1 MPSVGLIG
9 VGTMGAG
16 IAQTAA
22 SCGWTVEL
30 MDVRTD
36 VVRKS
41 IAGIAKRFDR
51 LVEKG
56 RMSAEQRAAAAK
68 RLKVATEPACLHD
81 CDLIIEAVVED
92 IDVKVRALEPIA
104 KVARPD
110 AILASNTSS
119 LSITEIG
126 RRLGESSRF
135 VGMHFFNPVPLM
147 PLVEVIAGD
156 ETASTVIARAAE
168 IPAEW
173 GKTVVKAA
181 DTPGF
186 IVNRVARGFYLEPL
200 RMLGEGIAGVD
211 ELDRILKTLGGFRM
225 GPFELM
231 DLIGIDVNW
240 EVSNSVWRR
249 LGEPARL
256 TPHPIQQ
263 RLVERNLLGRKTKR
277 GFYSYASDPPLPA
290 LPVERQSFELG
301 EDVYQAVR
309 RFNETATEQSGS
321 VTEQYVFARTLA
333 AIINEA
339 ALARDA
345 SVASQADIDT
355 AMKRGTNYPQ
365 GPLEWAEQIGRHT
378 CRSMLD
384 VLNKHAG
391 DERFQT
397 AEWLRP

>member
-1 MPSVGLIG
+1 MPSVGILG
-9 VGTMGAG
+9 AGTMGAG

-30 MDVRTD
+30 MDVNEE
-36 VVRKS
+36 VARKA
-41 IAGIAKRFDR
+41 IAGIVKRLDR

-56 RMSAEQRAAAAK
+56 RTTAEKRDAGVERLLAA
-68 RLKVATEPACLHD
+68 TGPNCFEG
-81 CDLIIEAVVED
+81 CDLIIEAVIED
-92 IDVKVRALEPIA
+92 IDLKVAAWDPVVRAS
-104 KVARPD
+104 RPD

-119 LSITEIG
+119 LSISEMG
-126 RRLGESSRF
+126 RRIGEPRRF

-156 ETASTVIARAAE
+156 GSDPAIVARALE

-186 IVNRVARGFYLEPL
+186 IVNRIARGFYLEPL

-240 EVSNSVWRR
+240 EVSNSVWRQ

-263 RLVERNLLGRKTKR
+263 RLVEQKLLGRKTKR

-290 LPVERQSFELG
+290 LPVERRSFELG
-301 EDVYQAVR
+301 EDVYKAVR
-309 RFNETATEQSGS
+309 LFNDHATEQSGS
-321 VTEQYVFARTLA
+321 ITEQYVFARTLA

-339 ALARDA
+339 ALALDA
-345 SVASQADIDT
+345 SVASQTDIDT

-365 GPLEWAEQIGRHT
+365 GPLEWAEQIGRHS
-378 CRSMLD
+378 CRFMLD
-384 VLNKHAG
+384 VLNEHAE

-397 AEWLRP
+397 AEWLRL